1 MRIGL
6 QTWGSEGDLRPF
18 VVLAAGLSRA
28 GHDVT
33 LALSDVGG
41 RDHSALAAR
50 HGFRVV
56 HVPLPRP
63 LTPEE
68 GGEILNAVIR
78 AGEPA
83 KAARLVQARVFE
95 PLTRPAFE
103 AAREL
108 CAAADLVVGHFCLH
122 PLHAAAELAG
132 TPLVKVHLAHNF
144 LRSSELAAPG
154 LPDPCRWLRPLGWRL
169 LAGAVNRLFLPRV
182 NALRAEV
189 GLPPQRDVLSQ
200 TWVSRLLTLVAV
212 SPAIRS
218 APSDWGPERHVCGF
232 LNLPAEGE
240 PEPMPEGLEEFL
252 AAGDPPVYFT
262 FGSMLPRDR
271 DSLRETETI
280 WLEAARLAG
289 CRAVLQLP
297 GLSASSLGPDG
308 SIFRLAFAPHSRVFP
323 RCAAVVHHG
332 GSGTTQASLLAG
344 RPSVAV
350 AHMADQFFWGAEL
363 ARLGAAGPGLKR
375 LKLTSEQLARAL
387 KRVLD
392 DPSMARRASELGAA
406 MAREDGVAEAVR
418 RISGFAAPFG
428 GF

>member
-1 MRIGL
+1 
-6 QTWGSEGDLRPF
+6 
-18 VVLAAGLSRA
+18 
-28 GHDVT
+28 
-33 LALSDVGG
+33 
-41 RDHSALAAR
+41 
-50 HGFRVV
+50 
-56 HVPLPRP
+56 
-63 LTPEE
+63 
-68 GGEILNAVIR
+68 
-78 AGEPA
+78 
-83 KAARLVQARVFE
+83 
-95 PLTRPAFE
+95 
-103 AAREL
+103 
-108 CAAADLVVGHFCLH
+108 
-122 PLHAAAELAG
+122 
-132 TPLVKVHLAHNF
+132 
-144 LRSSELAAPG
+144 
-154 LPDPCRWLRPLGWRL
+154 
-169 LAGAVNRLFLPRV
+169 
-182 NALRAEV
+182 
-189 GLPPQRDVLSQ
+189 
-200 TWVSRLLTLVAV
+200 
-212 SPAIRS
+212 
-218 APSDWGPERHVCGF
+218 
-232 LNLPAEGE
+232 
-240 PEPMPEGLEEFL
+240 MPEGLEEFL

-308 SIFRLAFAPHSRVFP
+308 SVFRVAFAPHSRVFP
-323 RCAAVVHHG
+323 RCAAVAHHG

-344 RPSVAV
+344 RPSVVV